1 MKLYNLQGKVEKQ
14 IKLPKQ
20 FSEELRLDL
29 IKKAVL
35 AIQANKRQRYGASSE
50 AGMRHSTKISRRRK
64 NYKTGYGRS
73 LARMPRK
80 TVLRRGTQ
88 FIWVGAQAPGTVGGR
103 IAHPPKSEKIWEQ
116 KMNKKERRMA
126 IRSALTATLQK
137 ELLEKRGY
145 KAESLV
151 VVNDFE
157 NLDKTKDVIKV
168 LNDLKLDKDVERSF
182 IKRMRSGIGKL
193 RGRRYRRVK
202 GPLIVVGGDCKLV
215 KSAKNLQGFD
225 ICAVNSLN
233 AELLAP
239 GCVPGR
245 LTIWSEKALEKIEK
259 EKLFI

>member
-1 MKLYNLQGKVEKQ
+1 
-14 IKLPKQ
+14 
-20 FSEELRLDL
+20 
-29 IKKAVL
+29 
-35 AIQANKRQRYGASSE
+35 
-50 AGMRHSTKISRRRK
+50 
-64 NYKTGYGRS
+64 
-73 LARMPRK
+73 
-80 TVLRRGTQ
+80 
-88 FIWVGAQAPGTVGGR
+88 